1 MALTETQEPAITG
14 INVTPLV
21 DILLVVLIIFMAT
34 APLIHNRAMKVDLPK
49 AAQHEKAATEALQV
63 LFNARRE
70 IYLSGKR
77 MTAEE
82 LGRTLKALTSLSADV
97 RVALRADRAIPYGEI
112 VGLLDAVRGAGVR
125 KIGLEVKAK

>member
-1 MALTETQEPAITG
+1 MASVSPEESAITN

-49 AAQHEKAATEALQV
+49 AAQNEKAATEALQV

-77 MTAEE
+77 VTLEE
-82 LGRTLKALTSLSADV
+82 LGRGLKALAEVSDV
-97 RVALRADRAIPYGEI
+97 RVALRADKSLPYGEI
-112 VGLLDAVRGAGVR
+112 VEILDTVRGAGVR